1 MAKEVKK
8 EEPIDVKK
16 LEKNLK
22 KYVDDAISDEMDKT
36 SRKFLREKNRKI
48 FYKNIVILILIAIIG
63 LLVYLLY
70 KEDYFDK
77 YFCDK
82 CEETIVIEKNE
93 SAVNETE
100 VVKEPTLDELIDKY
114 SYLLDNINI
123 NEESIY
129 LKDYYDGKLTSEL
142 KNYLS
147 LNNMNFKN
155 FEIEEDYNLI
165 NESDIKTSYNK
176 IFNSEYEN
184 TSFDY
189 NGQKI
194 RYFSKLA
201 SYVTDSILNKN
212 ESNIKR
218 EIINIDV
225 KDNKVVIYTIE
236 GLVKDNKL
244 YSISNNEIGDYKKNS
259 LNYYKDKLNTLE
271 YVFIDGLLDQ
281 IKRND

>member
-82 CEETIVIEKNE
+82 CEETVVVENNE
-93 SAVNETE
+93 TVVNENET
-100 VVKEPTLDELIDKY
+100 VKEPTLDELIDKY

-225 KDNKVVIYTIE
+225 KDNKVIIYTIE

-244 YSISNNEIGDYKKNS
+244 YSISNVEIGDYKKNS

-271 YVFIDGLLDQ
+271 YIFIDGLLDQ

>member
-82 CEETIVIEKNE
+82 CEEIVVVENNE
-93 SAVNETE
+93 TVVNENET
-100 VVKEPTLDELIDKY
+100 VKEPTLDELIDKY

-225 KDNKVVIYTIE
+225 KDNKVIIYTIE

-244 YSISNNEIGDYKKNS
+244 YSISNVEIGDYKKNS

-271 YVFIDGLLDQ
+271 YIFIDGLLDQ